1 MRNLMKTELYKL
13 KKDMTVWKIWS
24 LIWSDTKIQFDYS
37 KNVRRYAIML
47 ACIKLFLLEYR
58 RKAKTP

>member
-24 LIWSDTKIQFDYS
+24 LVWSDTKIQFDYS
-37 KNVRRYAIML
+37 KML
-47 ACIKLFLLEYR
+47 GDML
-58 RKAKTP
+58 